1 MKRILIVED
10 EKDMQDIYKDMFRNQ
25 LQYQID
31 IVDGALPAARKL
43 NEGVYDLVILDIIMS
58 PIAGD
63 SFFVYMKSSKQ
74 TENIPVLVISVLGD
88 ELLEKLKKIDH
99 AHFIQKPITREQL
112 MDRVRTILT

>member
-10 EKDMQDIYKDMFRNQ
+10 EKDMQDLYKDMFKDQ
-25 LQYQID
+25 AKYEID

-43 NEGVYDLVILDIIMS
+43 NEQPYDLVVLDIIMS

-74 TENIPVLVISVLGD
+74 TENIPVLVVSVLGD
-88 ELLEKLKKIDH
+88 ELLNKLKKIDN
-99 AHFIQKPITREQL
+99 AHFLQKPISRDQL
-112 MDRVRTILT
+112 LNTINTILV